1 MKLEQECTKDILT
14 AIEEHSGYGIKTIY
28 PDQMMSLRDKY
39 RDMKIRYHIVQASKA
54 GLIELSKIDDSNR
67 MYIADLTPAGH
78 KFLSNIRSNSFLS
91 KLKHLFSF
99 IGSTALPHAIK
110 LAFSLIQDSAKKLIN

>member
-54 GLIELSKIDDSNR
+54 GLIELSKIDDLNR

-78 KFLSNIRSNSFLS
+78 KFLFNIRSNSFLY
-91 KLKHLFSF
+91 KIKNHLFS
-99 IGSTALPHAIK
+99 IVSKSVPHAIK
-110 LAFSLIQDSAKKLIN
+110 LAFSLIQDIFNKRLI